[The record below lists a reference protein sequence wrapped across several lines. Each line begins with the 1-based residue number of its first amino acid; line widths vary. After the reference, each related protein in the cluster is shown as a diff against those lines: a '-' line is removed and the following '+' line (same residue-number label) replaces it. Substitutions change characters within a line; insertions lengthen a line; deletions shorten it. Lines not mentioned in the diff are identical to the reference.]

1 MQGHP
6 LVGVREVVAV
16 VHPHAGIGRAERHL
30 PHLAGPHV
38 EGVWR
43 QIVYDLQAAGD
54 AQGLIGWEVGVDST
68 ICRAHQ
74 HAAGASTKA
83 NRQAEP
89 PGGVEAE
96 PDDHALGRSRG
107 GLSTKLYLACEQG
120 QKLLSLVVT
129 AGQRGDAPQF
139 EAVMAAIRVFR
150 SGPGRPRTRP
160 ARVRADKAYS
170 SQAIRSHLRRRGI
183 RATIPEPADRVQGR
197 LRRGS
202 RGGRPPA
209 FDRIDYRD
217 RNAVEH
223 GINRAYPE
231 RTATRVHVVLRDGR
245 ELHQERSDFEGSPTW
260 PMTWER
266 VVDKLHRLG
275 EPFADAP
282 LRAKIVTAVEKL
294 EDIPVA
300 ELTALLAQVS
310 PVAERPRTRHR
321 L

>member
-107 GLSTKLYLACEQG
+107 ALSTKLHLACEQG

-139 EAVMAAIRVFR
+139 ETVMATIRVFR
-150 SGPGRPRTRP
+150 SGPGRPRTLWVPETRP
-160 ARVRADKAYS
+160 LGLAWGLVFPFWRA
-170 SQAIRSHLRRRGI
+170 
-183 RATIPEPADRVQGR
+183 
-197 LRRGS
+197 
-202 RGGRPPA
+202 
-209 FDRIDYRD
+209 
-217 RNAVEH
+217 
-223 GINRAYPE
+223 
-231 RTATRVHVVLRDGR
+231 
-245 ELHQERSDFEGSPTW
+245 
-260 PMTWER
+260 
-266 VVDKLHRLG
+266 
-275 EPFADAP
+275 
-282 LRAKIVTAVEKL
+282 
-294 EDIPVA
+294 
-300 ELTALLAQVS
+300 
-310 PVAERPRTRHR
+310 
-321 L
+321 